1 SLSPLTLAYMGDA
14 VFEILVRTML
24 VADGK
29 KSPNDYHKLA
39 KFFVRAGSQ
48 SDMYHKLEAVLTEEE
63 ISVMRRGRNAKSYTK
78 AKNATVSDYRHATG
92 LESLFGYVYLKGDT
106 QRIIELFDICV
117 KDFNDISI

>member
-1 SLSPLTLAYMGDA
+1 MGDA